1 MRAMSASLNHLS
13 FRYCRV
19 LPNRV
24 HKSPSSTRAE
34 PRTVKANVFGR
45 CLVPDKAAIFEILAY
60 RIPESV
66 GQADGFFLASPG
78 SGVEY
83 RTDNRALIGLAWVP

>member
-24 HKSPSSTRAE
+24 HESPSSTRAE
-34 PRTVKANVFGR
+34 QRTVKANVFGR
-45 CLVPDKAAIFEILAY
+45 CLVPDKAAIFEILAGLPNSS
-60 RIPESV
+60 RPS
-66 GQADGFFLASPG
+66 GRFFLAYAP
-78 SGVEY
+78 
-83 RTDNRALIGLAWVP
+83 ALASSTEQTTGR